1 MTKQER
7 RAIAEFL
14 NRAGGRIEIEGH
26 DPRSHRSPF
35 PPIYGR
41 MTIQWL
47 QERLAAEPIEDA
59 AAALDVA
66 ADEAC
71 DPDEAIAGQALEE
84 ACRELRDERQ
94 AARRARRA
102 VL

>member
-14 NRAGGRIEIEGH
+14 NRAGGRIEGH
-26 DPRSHRSPF
+26 DPRGHRFPF

-41 MTIQWL
+41 MTIQRL
-47 QERLAAEPIEDA
+47 QERLAAEPIEGDA
-59 AAALDVA
+59 AAPGVA

-71 DPDEAIAGQALEE
+71 DPDEAIAEQALEE
-84 ACRELRDERQ
+84 ACRELSDERQ

-102 VL
+102 VP